1 MTRSNFVIPFLNRLP
16 KNFLWLTGAWVII
29 TNTILFPFFGA
40 RMDPA
45 GQQIPLDL
53 HLGFSKSDAEAVLA
67 AYGAQ
72 GREVYFLTE
81 LTVDLIYPITYAIF
95 FGLLLL
101 RAAQRATIVPAGFA
115 YQLIALPFV
124 AALGDFIENAALVT
138 LVHQFPTLGSTT
150 VLVAN
155 TGQLLKWVAIIASVI
170 CLLSWWGIG
179 WQKRQRHA

>member
-1 MTRSNFVIPFLNRLP
+1 MARSNFFIRLLNRLP
-16 KNFLWLTGAWVII
+16 KYALWLTGAWVII

-40 RMDPA
+40 KMDPA
-45 GQQIPLDL
+45 GQQTPLDL
-53 HLGFSKSDAEAVLA
+53 QVGFSKAVAEETLA

-81 LTVDLIYPITYAIF
+81 LTVDLIYPIMYAVF

-101 RAAQRATIVPAGFA
+101 RAAKRAQVAPTGFA

-138 LVHQFPTLGSTT
+138 MVQQFPILGNTA

-155 TGQLLKWVAIIASVI
+155 AGQLLKWAAIIVSVL
-170 CLLSWWGIG
+170 CLLSWWVVG
-179 WQKRQRHA
+179 WQKRQRQA